1 MELNNEELKEWK
13 RIAVNILQR
22 FHTICKENGL
32 KYFAVGGTAI
42 GAVRHGGIIPWDD
55 DIDVAM
61 PRPDYERFIEL
72 CKTIDLGD
80 CELATPWSTP
90 GYPLPFIKM
99 CNHNTTLI
107 EERERPYLIGVFID
121 IFPLDGTS
129 TNRTEALRLMGR
141 YKKLWNRLEAIS
153 SKNSISEYLSLLL
166 IPHEWGRFVMKTA
179 SFFCEKSMR
188 RKLIKA
194 IDTVSNTVGYDDAE
208 NVIVYSG
215 SYNEKEIMPKSFC
228 SGDTIEMPFDGTVI
242 NMASGYETYL
252 RGIFGDYMQMPP
264 VEKRVSHHYHAL
276 VDLTQRLPLNSALHL
291 LKHSSRHVPS

>member
-1 MELNNEELKEWK
+1 MELNDEELKEWK
-13 RIAVNILQR
+13 RIAVEILQR

-61 PRPDYERFIEL
+61 PRPDYERFIEI
-72 CKTIDLGD
+72 CEGMDMGD
-80 CELATPWSTP
+80 YELATPWGTKD
-90 GYPLPFIKM
+90 YPLPFIKM
-99 CNHNTTLI
+99 CARNTTLI
-107 EERERPYLIGVFID
+107 EDREHLFLIGVFID
-121 IFPLDGTS
+121 IFPLDGTAS
-129 TNRTEALRLMGR
+129 DRTDALRLMGR

-153 SKNSISEYLSLLL
+153 SSNTMGEYLALLL
-166 IPHEWGRFVMKTA
+166 KPHEWGRFVMKTA
-179 SFFCEKSMR
+179 GFFCKNTLR
-188 RKLIKA
+188 HKLIKA
-194 IDTVSNTVGYDDAE
+194 IDAIAHTVSYDEAE

-215 SYNEKEIMPKSFC
+215 SYNEREIMPKSFC
-228 SGDTIEMPFDGTVI
+228 EGDVIEMPFDGTVI

-276 VDLTQRLPLNSALHL
+276 VDLTQRLPRDRALHL
-291 LKHSSRHVPS
+291 LHHSS

>member
-13 RIAVNILQR
+13 RIAVEILQR
-22 FHTICKENGL
+22 FHAICKENGL

-61 PRPDYERFIEL
+61 PRPDYERFIEI
-72 CKTIDLGD
+72 CKTTDLGD
-80 CELATPWSTP
+80 YELATPWTTK

-99 CNHNTTLI
+99 CNRNTTLI
-107 EERERPYLIGVFID
+107 EDREHPYLMGVFID
-121 IFPLDGTS
+121 IFPLDGTAS
-129 TNRTEALRLMGR
+129 DRAEALRLMGR

-153 SKNSISEYLSLLL
+153 SKNTLGENLSLLL
-166 IPHEWGRFVMKTA
+166 KPHEWGRFVMKMA
-179 SFFCEKSMR
+179 SFFGEKAMR
-188 RKLIKA
+188 RRLIKA
-194 IDTVSNTVGYDDAE
+194 IDNVSKTVSYEEAE

-215 SYNEKEIMPKSFC
+215 SYNEREIMPKSFC
-228 SGDTIEMPFDGTVI
+228 DGDTIEMPFDGTVI

-276 VDLTQRLPLNSALHL
+276 VDLTQRLPRDCALHL
-291 LKHSSRHVPS
+291 LHHGS